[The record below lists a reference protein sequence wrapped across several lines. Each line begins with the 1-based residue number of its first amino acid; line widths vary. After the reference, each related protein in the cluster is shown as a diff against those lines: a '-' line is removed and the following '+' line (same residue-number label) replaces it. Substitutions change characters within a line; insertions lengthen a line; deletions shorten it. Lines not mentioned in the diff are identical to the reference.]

1 MSLTG
6 DNFMAE
12 TDRQRLEKRRNEIL
26 EQLSEVNEDLQTVL
40 DRDPEEQAIEIQQEE
55 VAITLE
61 RNLRK
66 ELASIEE
73 QLAEMS

>member
-1 MSLTG
+1 
-6 DNFMAE
+6 MAE